1 MKTAR
6 ISAILALASLFAAP
20 ALAQQ
25 TTVHITIKDHKFS
38 PSEPHAPANQPFA
51 IVVKNLDSTASEFES
66 KTLRVEKVVA
76 PGGEITMQ
84 IRPLNPGRYHF
95 FDDFHQ
101 DTTDGDLIVE

>member
-101 DTTDGDLIVE
+101 DTTDGDLNVE